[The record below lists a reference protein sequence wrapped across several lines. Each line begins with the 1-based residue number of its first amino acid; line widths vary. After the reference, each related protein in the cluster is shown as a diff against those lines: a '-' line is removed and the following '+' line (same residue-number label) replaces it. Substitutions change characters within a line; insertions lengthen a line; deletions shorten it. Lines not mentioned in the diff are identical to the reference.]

1 MSSSFCRISSA
12 FASEGNSITTRSL
25 TGTLHCYISK
35 FLLDLLRLGFRLGLD
50 LLPFVFQPR
59 PERGLWRLLALANE
73 FRGHLLDAPDIDHR
87 RLGLT
92 ALRVSRRPV
101 DDLRLELII
110 DRQEI
115 CTGPLRNRLLDFGGN
130 RGGCRSGQNEW
141 NQQKLDLGEC
151 DNSEVAHGAL
161 LLPARGVGSCPPQ
174 IATRRSNAQ
183 TPELCLRP

>member
-25 TGTLHCYISK
+25 TGTLHCYLSK

-59 PERGLWRLLALANE
+59 PERGLRRLLALADE
-73 FRGHLLDAPDIDHR
+73 LRGHLLDALDIDHR
-87 RLGLT
+87 RLGLA
-92 ALRVSRRPV
+92 ALRVSRCPV

-115 CTGPLRNRLLDFGGN
+115 CAGPLRNRLLDFGRN
-130 RGGCRSGQNEW
+130 RGGCRSCQNEG
-141 NQQKLDLGEC
+141 NQQTLDLGEF
-151 DNSEVAHGAL
+151 DNSGVAHGAL
-161 LLPARGVGSCPPQ
+161 LLPARGVGSPQ
-174 IATRRSNAQ
+174 IAM
-183 TPELCLRP
+183 L

>member
-73 FRGHLLDAPDIDHR
+73 FRGYLLDAPDIDHR
-87 RLGLT
+87 RLGLA
-92 ALRVSRRPV
+92 ALRVSRCPV

-115 CTGPLRNRLLDFGGN
+115 CTGPLRHRLLDFGGN
-130 RGGCRSGQNEW
+130 RRRCRRGQNEG
-141 NQQKLDLGEC
+141 NQQKLDLGEFN
-151 DNSEVAHGAL
+151 NSGVAHGGMAHGAL
-161 LLPARGVGSCPPQ
+161 LLR
-174 IATRRSNAQ
+174 
-183 TPELCLRP
+183 